1 MKPERRYLA
10 TEFRQDAQGRLEGY
24 AAVFNQMSEDLGGF
38 RESIVPGAFAATI
51 AADDVRG
58 LWNHDPNF
66 VLGRNRA
73 NTLELSE
80 DSTGL
85 LYRIT
90 PPDTQWARDL
100 MVSISRGDVN
110 QSSFGFQTLKDEWQG
125 SENGRT
131 RSLIEVKLFDVSP
144 VTFPAYP
151 QTAVGVRS
159 LVEQLRGFVGN
170 DPALIQQT
178 LDELRQ
184 TFGSVDI
191 ANDGARVRDFMRRKL
206 LLMERI

>member
-1 MKPERRYLA
+1 MNPERRYLA

-24 AAVFNQMSEDLGGF
+24 AAVFGQMSEDLGGF
-38 RESIVPGAFAATI
+38 RESIVSGAFAATI

-73 NTLELSE
+73 KTLELSE

-110 QSSFGFQTLKDEWQG
+110 QSSFGFQTIKDEWQG

-159 LVEQLRGFVGN
+159 LVEQLRGFVGD
-170 DPALIQQT
+170 DPALIKQT

-191 ANDGARVRDFMRRKL
+191 ADDGARVRDFMRRKL
-206 LLMERI
+206 ILMERI

>member
-1 MKPERRYLA
+1 MNPERRYLA

-24 AAVFNQMSEDLGGF
+24 AAVFGQMSEDLGGF
-38 RESIVPGAFAATI
+38 RESIVSGAFAATI

-73 NTLELSE
+73 KTLELSE

-110 QSSFGFQTLKDEWQG
+110 QSSFGFQTIKDEWQG
-125 SENGRT
+125 GDNGRT

-159 LVEQLRGFVGN
+159 LVEQLRGFVGD
-170 DPALIQQT
+170 DPALIKQT

-191 ANDGARVRDFMRRKL
+191 ADDGARVRDFMRRKL
-206 LLMERI
+206 ILMERI